1 MGDQQLWVRA
11 VLPQQLLALTSFSC
25 PEHPSFTGTQTRK
38 TAQSTSASPAPPAR
52 RRDPEG
58 VTWVL

>member
-1 MGDQQLWVRA
+1 MGGQHLWVRA
-11 VLPQQLLALTSFSC
+11 VLPQQLLALTSFCC
-25 PEHPSFTGTQTRK
+25 PEHPSFQGTQT
-38 TAQSTSASPAPPAR
+38 QSTLPKAAPPTPPAR